1 MLTIEGL
8 CKGEKRGAG
17 GTRRGPEGP
26 ASLSGPGGR
35 RSLLTAGIE
44 GGMRCA
50 GGESRGD
57 TGAEVVCP
65 QKAAG
70 DEFCQQEAGDDVS
83 RLAG

>member
-1 MLTIEGL
+1 MRDSV
-8 CKGEKRGAG
+8 KGRKG
-17 GTRRGPEGP
+17 GDSGSRRRPEGP

-44 GGMRCA
+44 EGGMRYSA
-50 GGESRGD
+50 GESRGD

>member
-1 MLTIEGL
+1 MRDSVKGR
-8 CKGEKRGAG
+8 KGEL
-17 GTRRGPEGP
+17 EGP
-26 ASLSGPGGR
+26 AGDQRDLHPSAVRGATVVTHGGDRGWNALCR
-35 RSLLTAGIE
+35 R
-44 GGMRCA
+44 
-50 GGESRGD
+50 ESRGD